1 MFCRPWCRPGSRV
14 AVPVET
20 GHEQRVSCLCSCCRL
35 ACAAHTVWRL
45 LLFTSRRC
53 VCIQI
58 FSRSAMEGI
67 KPLTALLLLSRFAS
81 GALHTGSSLLTW
93 DYSKISGSTGLGTNT
108 KFLDCLAID
117 HTKKKKKVEHFCCIF
132 HTALKWGCRLWEG
145 AVPNHS
151 AFKGNAKQGDWSG
164 AVHFSAGL
172 FPIHRLQLEVL
183 VCVGPLIIS

>member
-1 MFCRPWCRPGSRV
+1 M
-14 AVPVET
+14 PVET

-117 HTKKKKKVEHFCCIF
+117 HTKKKKSRALLLHFP
-132 HTALKWGCRLWEG
+132 HSPQVRLPSLRG
-145 AVPNHS
+145 
-151 AFKGNAKQGDWSG
+151 SG
-164 AVHFSAGL
+164 TQSQR
-172 FPIHRLQLEVL
+172 IQRK
-183 VCVGPLIIS
+183 C